1 MDMAILPPMS
11 NEHKDL
17 RTVGRNEAGDAVELH
32 DLDGNVF
39 MVRIND
45 HLKSLVNQPAPSML
59 RSVESEE
66 SGEISIKEMQA
77 RLRSGESMESISR
90 TGNVSLEKIERYSQ
104 PILQE
109 RSYIIS
115 LAQKCELKNS
125 KATLLETI
133 TEKLV
138 PRGVEM
144 KLCEWNAYRNEDG
157 TWQVLLHYPTRDG
170 KGSAEWRFES
180 IKRTIISDDDG
191 ARWIL
196 DEEPAPREAVVRP
209 IRSEEAPPRLISIR
223 STPTIEPV
231 DLLDQDD
238 QYDLEEEVDRDLTG
252 NSSTFDDLQE
262 NDESDELALDME
274 IPSDAKRD
282 GVTRRVSIPSWDDI
296 MFGARKEDPNSP
308 K

>member
-1 MDMAILPPMS
+1 MS
-11 NEHKDL
+11 NEYRDL
-17 RTVGRNEAGDAVELH
+17 RTVGRNEAGDSLELH

-45 HLKSLVNQPAPSML
+45 HLKSLVNQSAPSIL
-59 RSVESEE
+59 RSVESDGN
-66 SGEISIKEMQA
+66 GEISIKEMQA
-77 RLRSGESMESISR
+77 RLRAGESMESISR
-90 TGNVSLEKIERYSQ
+90 TGNVSLEKIERYSH

-125 KATLLETI
+125 KVTLLESI

-170 KGSAEWRFES
+170 QGSAEWRFEPV
-180 IKRTIISDDDG
+180 KRTITSDDDG

-223 STPTIEPV
+223 STPTTAPV
-231 DLLDQDD
+231 DILDQDD
-238 QYDLEEEVDRDLTG
+238 QYDLDENSERDLTG
-252 NSSTFDDLQE
+252 VRSTFNDLDEDDG
-262 NDESDELALDME
+262 DELALDMD

-296 MFGARKEDPNSP
+296 MFGTRKEDPNTP
-308 K
+308 Q

>member
-1 MDMAILPPMS
+1 MS
-11 NEHKDL
+11 NEYRDL
-17 RTVGRNEAGDAVELH
+17 RTVGRNEAGDSLELH

-45 HLKSLVNQPAPSML
+45 HLKSLVNQSAPSIL
-59 RSVESEE
+59 RSVESDGN
-66 SGEISIKEMQA
+66 GEISIKEMQA
-77 RLRSGESMESISR
+77 RLRAGESMESISR
-90 TGNVSLEKIERYSQ
+90 TGNVSLEKIERYSH

-125 KATLLETI
+125 KVTLLESI

-170 KGSAEWRFES
+170 QGSAEWRFES
-180 IKRTIISDDDG
+180 VKRTITSDDDG

-223 STPTIEPV
+223 STPTTAPV
-231 DLLDQDD
+231 DILDQDD
-238 QYDLEEEVDRDLTG
+238 QYDLDESSERDLTG
-252 NSSTFDDLQE
+252 VRSTFNDLDEDDG
-262 NDESDELALDME
+262 DELALDMD

-296 MFGARKEDPNSP
+296 MFGTRKEDPNTP
-308 K
+308 Q

>member
-1 MDMAILPPMS
+1 MS
-11 NEHKDL
+11 NEYRDL
-17 RTVGRNEAGDAVELH
+17 RTVGRNEAGDSLELH

-45 HLKSLVNQPAPSML
+45 HLKSLVNQSAPSIL
-59 RSVESEE
+59 RSVESDGN
-66 SGEISIKEMQA
+66 GEISIKEMQA
-77 RLRSGESMESISR
+77 RLRAGESMESISR
-90 TGNVSLEKIERYSQ
+90 TGNVSLEKIERYSH

-125 KATLLETI
+125 KVTLLESI

-157 TWQVLLHYPTRDG
+157 TWQVLLLYPTRDG
-170 KGSAEWRFES
+170 QGSAEWRFES
-180 IKRTIISDDDG
+180 VKRTITSDDDG

-223 STPTIEPV
+223 STPTTAPV
-231 DLLDQDD
+231 DILDQDD
-238 QYDLEEEVDRDLTG
+238 QYDLDENSERDLTG
-252 NSSTFDDLQE
+252 VRSTFNDLDEDDG
-262 NDESDELALDME
+262 DELALDMD

-296 MFGARKEDPNSP
+296 MFGTRKEDPNTP
-308 K
+308 Q

>member
-1 MDMAILPPMS
+1 MS
-11 NEHKDL
+11 NEYRDL
-17 RTVGRNEAGDAVELH
+17 RTVGRNEAGDSLELH

-45 HLKSLVNQPAPSML
+45 HLKSLVNQSAPSIL
-59 RSVESEE
+59 RSVESDGN
-66 SGEISIKEMQA
+66 GEISIKEMQA
-77 RLRSGESMESISR
+77 RLRAGESMESISR

-125 KATLLETI
+125 KVTLLESI

-170 KGSAEWRFES
+170 QGSAEWRFES
-180 IKRTIISDDDG
+180 VKRTITSDDDG

-223 STPTIEPV
+223 STPTTAPV
-231 DLLDQDD
+231 DILDQDD
-238 QYDLEEEVDRDLTG
+238 QYDLDENSERDLTG
-252 NSSTFDDLQE
+252 VRSTFNDLDEDDG
-262 NDESDELALDME
+262 DELALDMD

-296 MFGARKEDPNSP
+296 MFGTRKEDPNTP
-308 K
+308 Q

>member
-1 MDMAILPPMS
+1 MS
-11 NEHKDL
+11 NEYRDL
-17 RTVGRNEAGDAVELH
+17 RTVGRNEAGDSLELH

-45 HLKSLVNQPAPSML
+45 HLKSLVNQSAPSIL
-59 RSVESEE
+59 RSVESDGN
-66 SGEISIKEMQA
+66 GEISIKEMQA
-77 RLRSGESMESISR
+77 RLRAGESMESISR
-90 TGNVSLEKIERYSQ
+90 TGNVSLEKIERYSH

-125 KATLLETI
+125 KVTLLESI

-170 KGSAEWRFES
+170 QGSAEWRFES
-180 IKRTIISDDDG
+180 VKRTITSDDDG

-223 STPTIEPV
+223 STPTTAPV
-231 DLLDQDD
+231 DILDQDD
-238 QYDLEEEVDRDLTG
+238 QYDLDENSERDLTG
-252 NSSTFDDLQE
+252 VRSTFNDLDEDDG
-262 NDESDELALDME
+262 DELALDMD

-296 MFGARKEDPNSP
+296 MFGTRKEDPNTP
-308 K
+308 Q